1 MFVLTIKDLAKIAGV
16 SHSTVSRSLN
26 DSPLISEQ
34 TKKRIKT
41 LAKEYNFEL
50 NASAR
55 SLSTRITGTIGII
68 CPEFYDQ
75 HKYSFYI
82 AGLLD
87 TIRYKLEEASYD
99 SIITFP
105 SCNSTGKSNI
115 KRLITQKKIDGLL
128 LIVPELET
136 SDREII
142 TKYNTP
148 HIFLHFKHAHPED
161 KTAEYIYTD
170 HFKGGYLAGIHMI
183 QTRRNKFCILTE
195 NLITSEYKERTE
207 GFKAALKEN
216 DLSPDAVRIFT
227 GSCSFEYGYNT
238 VHDNYAAL
246 KNTNGIFAHADMVA
260 LGAIEALRERGMRV
274 PEDIGVVGYDD
285 IILGNYFRPKLT
297 TVHQPK
303 ETQVEKGIK
312 RLFEMINGEE
322 SAKPLQDVVEPI
334 LIERESCKRE
344 TEKTG
349 IASVS

>member
-1 MFVLTIKDLAKIAGV
+1 MVLTIKDLANIAGV

-26 DSPLISEQ
+26 DSPLISEK
-34 TKKRIKT
+34 TKEKIKA

-105 SCNSTGKSNI
+105 NNEITEKSNI

-128 LIVPELET
+128 LIVPELDD

-142 TKYNTP
+142 GKYGTP
-148 HIFLHFKHAHPED
+148 HIFLHFKHTHPEEKD
-161 KTAEYIYTD
+161 VEYIYTD
-170 HFKGGYLAGIHMI
+170 HFKGGYLAGNHLVR
-183 QTRRNKFCILTE
+183 TGRNKFCILTE
-195 NLITSEYKERTE
+195 NLVTSEYRERTE
-207 GFKAALKEN
+207 GFQAALREN
-216 DLSPDAVRIFT
+216 GLSQENTKIFT

-238 VHDNYAAL
+238 IHDNFSL
-246 KNTNGIFAHADMVA
+246 VKTSEGIFAHADMIA
-260 LGAIEALRERGMRV
+260 LGAIEALRERGLKV
-274 PEDIGVVGYDD
+274 PEDISIIGYDD
-285 IILGNYFRPKLT
+285 ILLGNYFRPKLT
-297 TVHQPK
+297 TIHQPK
-303 ETQVEKGIK
+303 ETLVEKGTK
-312 RLFEMINGEE
+312 RLFGIINREKE
-322 SAKPLQDVVEPI
+322 SAPLRDVVEPI
-334 LIERESCKRE
+334 LIERESC
-344 TEKTG
+344 EK
-349 IASVS
+349 